1 MNSSIF
7 LAKLIGFYFII
18 ISLYIVIYPTRVRAI
33 LVELQNQQ
41 VSMVIIAVITL
52 IIGLLLVLGHNIWVM
67 AWPVMVTIL
76 SWIVLFISLT
86 RLFVPN
92 FTQKLAQWL
101 IDYPAALWIGVLI
114 HITIGIFL
122 LGFVYWTP

>member
-1 MNSSIF
+1 MNNSIF

-18 ISLYIVIYPTRVRAI
+18 ISLYMVIYPTRVRAI
-33 LVELQNQQ
+33 LLELQHQH

-52 IIGLLLVLGHNIWVM
+52 MIGLLLVLSHNIWVM

-76 SWIVLFISLT
+76 SWIILFISLT
-86 RLFVPN
+86 RLFVPT

-101 IDYPAALWIGVLI
+101 IHRPVAIWIGAFI
-114 HITIGIFL
+114 HITIGVFL
-122 LGFVYWTP
+122 LGFVYCK